1 VYAPEIV
8 KKNLKLRYSPS
19 PDAAWL
25 LAGDEFCQAADAA
38 VSCIRNPAESCNL
51 SLLKDSNNR
60 FIFRLKVNSAGPD
73 ISSVIVKSFPM
84 KRLKQR
90 LYQYRCYGAREAANL
105 LKADS
110 RGIPVPRVYGC
121 GQIGRLGLIDSTVVM
136 MEDLNQYRSIYEL
149 LSSAD
154 LEDSGKAELLRRAG
168 RLFLKLYEGGCNH
181 IDISGQSV
189 WLSEADDDDRLID
202 FHYAAFHSQPSL
214 MVLMFNMAYF
224 GDSVG
229 NLVFSE
235 ALLEPW
241 AREVLA
247 ELSVTDTERWIEVY
261 QQFKSKRLSRKQRLA
276 IK

>member
-1 VYAPEIV
+1 MYAPGVV
-8 KKNLKLRYSPS
+8 KKNLKLRYSS
-19 PDAAWL
+19 SQDAEWL
-25 LAGDEFCQAADAA
+25 LAGDEFCRAADAA
-38 VSCIRNPAESCNL
+38 VSCIRNPAESHNV
-51 SLLKDSNNR
+51 SLLKDSVNR
-60 FIFRLKVNSAGPD
+60 FIFRLKVDSAGPD
-73 ISSVIVKSFPM
+73 IPSLIVKSFPM
-84 KRLKQR
+84 QRLKQR
-90 LYQYRCYGAREAANL
+90 LYQYRRYGAMEAANL
-105 LKADS
+105 LKAAG

-121 GQIGRLGLIDSTVVM
+121 VQIGRFCLVDSTAVM
-136 MEDLNQYRSIYEL
+136 MEDLNRHRSICDL
-149 LSSAD
+149 ISSA
-154 LEDSGKAELLRRAG
+154 LEDSGKIELLKRAG
-168 RLFLKLYEGGCNH
+168 RLLVRLYEGGCNH
-181 IDISGQSV
+181 IDISAQSV